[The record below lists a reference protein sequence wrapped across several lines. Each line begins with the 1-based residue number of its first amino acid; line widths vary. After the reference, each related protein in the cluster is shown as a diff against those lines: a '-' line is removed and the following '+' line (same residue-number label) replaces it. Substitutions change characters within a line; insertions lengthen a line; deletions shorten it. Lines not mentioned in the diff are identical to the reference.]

1 MISKAIT
8 DDMDAR
14 EIESLSMLSRGFEE
28 LREVNPE
35 LAYSVILDILA
46 GLNEYVIHPSRFTAC
61 SQAQAEIKACASIYR
76 PRAGS
81 SRTSV
86 SHARAR

>member
-1 MISKAIT
+1 
-8 DDMDAR
+8 MDAR

-46 GLNEYVIHPSRFTAC
+46 GLNEYVIHLSRFT
-61 SQAQAEIKACASIYR
+61 SFLQAQAEIKACDSIYR
-76 PRAGS
+76 PRANS

-86 SHARAR
+86 LHARAR